1 MYIIVI
7 VFSYNTITKLKNIIV
22 IVQVD
27 TSKKNIDTHKKTG
40 LVF

>member
-1 MYIIVI
+1 VYYKTLTMYIIVI

-27 TSKKNIDTHKKTG
+27 TSKKI
-40 LVF
+40 